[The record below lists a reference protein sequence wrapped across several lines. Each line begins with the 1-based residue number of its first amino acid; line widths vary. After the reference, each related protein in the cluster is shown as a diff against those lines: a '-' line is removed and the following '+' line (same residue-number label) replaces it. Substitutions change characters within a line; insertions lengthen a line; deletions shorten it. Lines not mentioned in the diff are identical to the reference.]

1 VDSLAKTRSRVLVI
15 DDSATIQNV
24 AKKVLT
30 RAGYDVDVAEDWLT
44 ANKVFH
50 APGQP
55 PPDVVLID
63 VNLGTSMRGNM
74 NLDAYLKWRE
84 KGNRKRPG
92 LFLFSEMPEP
102 ELAALA
108 KECSADG
115 YIFKGPGL
123 AGMVPA
129 IQSFLEANP

>member
-1 VDSLAKTRSRVLVI
+1 MDSFDKIRSRVLVI

-30 RAGYDVDVAEDWLT
+30 RAGYDVDVAEDWLS

-50 APGQP
+50 SPSQP

-74 NLDAYLKWRE
+74 ILDAYLKWRE
-84 KGNRKRPG
+84 KGKKRRPG

-102 ELAALA
+102 ELATLA
-108 KECSADG
+108 AECNADG
-115 YIFKGPGL
+115 FIFKGPGL